1 MERDWR
7 ILAERVKAVKAL
19 KNYFGETLRLTI
31 STSTGQEEEDVI
43 LNWVKPFDFILVD
56 EKRILDLLQKMGEKI
71 PHRAGRRSGTIIYFI
86 SGSYAIQRIT
96 SLASG
101 EVLFYNPYVFV
112 PYQISEAVTDI
123 QPNVIDPGLSLFLE
137 TPTDDEIDSLVAI
150 SFGWKVAQKLRKER
164 KRTKMSMRRK
174 IKKDNDIAFRK
185 GIALIEEGEKYVKE
199 ELKEKWWRVC
209 TRLIYTGSFRGFYG
223 FDIVYCAV
231 KIMERLSQRE
241 QPEVA
246 EEILQKGGLAH
257 LTIGQAADVIN
268 VVSRFHPRGDEIREW
283 WEKR

>member
-1 MERDWR
+1 MERDWT

-137 TPTDDEIDSLVAI
+137 TPTEDEIDSLVAI

-164 KRTKMSMRRK
+164 KKENEDEHEEK
-174 IKKDNDIAFRK
+174 NKK
-185 GIALIEEGEKYVKE
+185 G
-199 ELKEKWWRVC
+199 
-209 TRLIYTGSFRGFYG
+209 
-223 FDIVYCAV
+223 
-231 KIMERLSQRE
+231 
-241 QPEVA
+241 
-246 EEILQKGGLAH
+246 
-257 LTIGQAADVIN
+257 
-268 VVSRFHPRGDEIREW
+268 
-283 WEKR
+283 